1 MDQNNSNPLSF
12 QDLMEASAL
21 RLSEGGYLTSFDILF
36 SLIVSFL
43 CGLFISWIY
52 RMTFQGVIYQKS
64 FNISI
69 IIVSVITSSIV
80 MAISGNLMLALG
92 MVGAL
97 SIVRFRAAIK
107 EPLDIVFLFWAITV
121 GVANG
126 VAFFKLSIITTLF
139 VALVIYFLMKID
151 FKISTYM
158 LILSM
163 KKDINS
169 EKEITKIL
177 QDKTKSFAIRTKNI
191 NDNHIELIYEIKLNK
206 NDSSIVEDISK
217 IKLVKDVSMVSHSN
231 NMLDQ

>member
-139 VALVIYFLMKID
+139 VALAIYFLMKID

-163 KKDINS
+163 KKDTNS
-169 EKEITKIL
+169 EKEIAKIL
-177 QDKTKSFAIRTKNI
+177 QEQTKSFAIRTKNI

>member
-1 MDQNNSNPLSF
+1 MDQSISNPLSF

-139 VALVIYFLMKID
+139 VALAIYFLMKID

-169 EKEITKIL
+169 EKEIDKIL

-191 NDNHIELIYEIKLNK
+191 IDNHIELIYEIKLNK

-217 IKLVKDVSMVSHSN
+217 VKLVKNVSMVSHSN

>member
-1 MDQNNSNPLSF
+1 MEENNNGSPLSF

-21 RLSEGGYLTSFDILF
+21 RLSEGGYLTTFDILF
-36 SLIVSFL
+36 SLIASFI

-69 IIVSVITSSIV
+69 IIVSIITSSIV

-107 EPLDIVFLFWAITV
+107 EPLDIVFLFWAITI

-126 VAFFKLSIITTLF
+126 VAFFKLSIVTTLF
-139 VALVIYFLMKID
+139 VGIAIYFLMKVN

-158 LILSM
+158 LILRM
-163 KKDINS
+163 KKDNND
-169 EKEITKIL
+169 KEVLEIL
-177 QDKTKSFAIRTKNI
+177 KKKTKSFALRTKNI
-191 NDNHIELIYEIKLNK
+191 NDSYLELIYEIKLNK

-231 NMLDQ
+231 NMIDQ

>member
-139 VALVIYFLMKID
+139 VALAIYFLMKID

-169 EKEITKIL
+169 EEEITKIL

>member
-12 QDLMEASAL
+12 QDLMDASAL

-43 CGLFISWIY
+43 CGLFISWVY

-126 VAFFKLSIITTLF
+126 VAFFKLSILTTLF
-139 VALVIYFLMKID
+139 VALAIYFLMKID

-163 KKDINS
+163 KKDISS
-169 EKEITKIL
+169 EKVIAKIL
-177 QDKTKSFAIRTKNI
+177 KEKTKSFAIRTKNI